1 MIIILM
7 GAPGVGKGTQSV
19 ALSKWLKIPHIA
31 LGDILR
37 KNVLEQTKIGKEAED
52 FMKNGLLVP
61 DEVII
66 EVVNSRI
73 QEDDCEKGF
82 ILDGFPRTI
91 TQAEDLEKLLG
102 SEGKKA
108 TAVFNI
114 EAEYKHLLERIIG
127 RRVCKNCGA
136 TYHVLHHKS
145 QNGRHCDVCGEELVQ
160 RKDDT
165 EETLN
170 NRIKE
175 YEEQTKPLIGFYEE
189 RGLLITINAEDIKEN
204 ITERILKHLGESV

>member
-7 GAPGVGKGTQSV
+7 GAPGVGKGTQST

-37 KNVLEQTKIGKEAED
+37 KNVSEQTQVGKEAED

-61 DEVII
+61 DKVIL

-73 QEDDCEKGF
+73 QENDCEEGF

-102 SEGKKA
+102 NTSKKI

-127 RRVCKNCGA
+127 RRVCKNCGE
-136 TYHVLHHKS
+136 TYHVLHQKP
-145 QNGRHCDVCGEELVQ
+145 QNEQHCDVCGTELTQ

-170 NRIKE
+170 NRIRE

-189 RGLLITINAEDIKEN
+189 RGILITINAEDIKES